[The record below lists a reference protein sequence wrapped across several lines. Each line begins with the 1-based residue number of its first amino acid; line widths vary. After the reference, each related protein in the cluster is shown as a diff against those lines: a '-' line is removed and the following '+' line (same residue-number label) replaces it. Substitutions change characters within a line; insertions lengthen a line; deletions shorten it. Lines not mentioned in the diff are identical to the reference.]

1 MLSLDHNP
9 VGQYVMALPAV
20 IEPCLPSPGEQPPTG
35 PDWVHEIKHDG
46 YRLMARRD
54 ALSVG
59 IRLLTKN
66 GHDSA
71 SRYPLIVEGFD
82 DTLAGYR
89 RAARHR
95 RHATLDSV
103 PARRLRRCL
112 GRSRA
117 FVSGRCLDVAE
128 AGGALRANGSLE
140 SIFEFLLVKPPRESP
155 ATSCLRTPAKW
166 GLKASCRSA
175 WIRFTALGVHLT
187 GLSSRT
193 RRHLQSCG
201 RLKRSGVSSLLWAIK
216 SGARLKNMQPLIYN

>member
-1 MLSLDHNP
+1 MPPRSKK
-9 VGQYVMALPAV
+9 MALPAV
-20 IEPCLPSPGEQPPTG
+20 IEPCLPSPGERPPTG
-35 PDWVHEIKHDG
+35 PNWIHEIKHDG

-59 IRLLTKN
+59 IRLLTRN
-66 GHDSA
+66 GH
-71 SRYPLIVEGFD
+71 YPLIVEGFD

-117 FVSGRCLDVAE
+117 FVSGRGVSVCLDVAE

-155 ATSCLRTPAKW
+155 VTSCSSTPARW
-166 GLKASCRSA
+166 GLRASCRSGWA
-175 WIRFTALGVHLT
+175 RDIGRAGHPT
-187 GLSSRT
+187 GSSSRT
-193 RRHLQSCG
+193 RRRRGAAEQRDELAPGAHSIT
-201 RLKRSGVSSLLWAIK
+201 SS
-216 SGARLKNMQPLIYN
+216 ARASSAGGNSRPSIRAV